1 MGTEGYEDEYCRRC
15 PSQEHVSDD
24 KRPDLHHTSCG
35 RHVISSAASITH
47 VGSCFGR
54 SHAATGRERWP
65 ADAPRL
71 GATELR
77 TPGRGCKYEKGEER
91 RRKGRFPFYDYCR
104 LPPRRR
110 QQSLLLS
117 QQIDLRAHPLA
128 LACALLLHLR
138 RRLLSAVLFILV
150 HVSSLQSTI
159 MERKSKR
166 KQREELRIPKEVDKT
181 MADHDVE
188 EEEKMLAGLDAAG
201 DHAGVD
207 EIALDMDGEDLIFAE
222 DTFHSLPD
230 FPCLSSP
237 SPSTLHAKNTV
248 LSPCSSTSS
257 SSYWSFLQVPYG
269 GRVAD
274 VQQQPAEAASVDDMM
289 MLAPPKLEF
298 LESGEFS
305 FDGLDILGDIDLLDL
320 SIDPW
325 EPCSLFH
332 DVESSTAVDNGREA
346 IVDRAMQ
353 PCQDAEEA
361 SSEGHAE
368 GVQQRQQLEDTSSEE
383 LARVFLDWLR
393 SNKDSISAEDLRS
406 IKLKRSTIECADR
419 RLGRTKHGRMQL
431 LKLILTWVQNS
442 HLQRKRHRPTSS
454 DDHQAQAFP
463 NNCNCSTADQN
474 PVPWN
479 PNSTDPSAG
488 ATHLSLLGAYG
499 IANGDMAYPGATAP
513 YTYPHSCGTSSVVVN
528 SQPFSPTL
536 DFGHPT
542 AGPWPSQLASAL
554 PSMVPPQYS
563 GGYANQFLGHPMY
576 HQGQHLPDLPS
587 ATKEARKKRMARQR
601 RLASLHHHRN
611 HHDQHHLQHAH
622 PHLGSTEG
630 AARNWAF
637 WTNSSSSSHQRN
649 HMAETQTPPP
659 AAQPQQRSP
668 HGAASTSEKRQVLPC
683 LANGC

>member
-1 MGTEGYEDEYCRRC
+1 
-15 PSQEHVSDD
+15 
-24 KRPDLHHTSCG
+24 
-35 RHVISSAASITH
+35 
-47 VGSCFGR
+47 
-54 SHAATGRERWP
+54 
-65 ADAPRL
+65 
-71 GATELR
+71 
-77 TPGRGCKYEKGEER
+77 
-91 RRKGRFPFYDYCR
+91 
-104 LPPRRR
+104 
-110 QQSLLLS
+110 
-117 QQIDLRAHPLA
+117 
-128 LACALLLHLR
+128 
-138 RRLLSAVLFILV
+138 
-150 HVSSLQSTI
+150 

-305 FDGLDILGDIDLLDL
+305 FDGLDILGDVDLLDL

-563 GGYANQFLGHPMY
+563 GGMLILSWDPLKVLQGTGLSGPIPLRRRTKGTIWPRRRHRLLRLNRSRGLRMVQLRPQRNVRSFLVSLMVADYDLRDRSGCERLMLVQGWKGEKNLKFLLQKVLKQSDVGSLGRIVLPKVSQPGHGLSSKGSGDPPAGAGRKGRDL
-576 HQGQHLPDLPS
+576 HSDGGHRDLPGVEH
-587 ATKEARKKRMARQR
+587 ALQMIRGVKVRQPAEAGEPSGRTAEKKAHR
-601 RLASLHHHRN
+601 RRNGLEKTGGADKMRGNSIIHGDAS
-611 HHDQHHLQHAH
+611 
-622 PHLGSTEG
+622 PSV
-630 AARNWAF
+630 
-637 WTNSSSSSHQRN
+637 
-649 HMAETQTPPP
+649 
-659 AAQPQQRSP
+659 
-668 HGAASTSEKRQVLPC
+668 HG
-683 LANGC
+683 